1 MSLATSRTVL
11 AAAVRVSIASLG
23 VGAHIADIATAI
35 NVRLSTVEDTVTAAD
50 TTAHGATLITIAIV
64 VCNTHTA
71 QRAQWL
77 ALSTCASTIN
87 IGFSTFPQTVRAIPG
102 IGCGTHAHMHGAV
115 ACFCHTIAW
124 LSAMASHGAPT
135 NTVTT
140 TVDIELASILH
151 PIEAAYAHLPWTP
164 RHTIDFTHTRDTIRR
179 LITVTPLSTT
189 CTASSTIHICLAVP
203 HSVHLCK
210 DSQCHGKQR
219 DNRRWYCIVQTF
231 DCCTAGQLTGTICR
245 RSRYRFPS
253 HSELRLNT
261 QDPRRQQYICL
272 GRHSSRLYSRSPR
285 CRCHQRGKPC

>member
-189 CTASSTIHICLAVP
+189 CTASSTIHICLASIKKAVGTRP
-203 HSVHLCK
+203 AVS
-210 DSQCHGKQR
+210 
-219 DNRRWYCIVQTF
+219 IVASAG
-231 DCCTAGQLTGTICR
+231 CTVFIHQAL
-245 RSRYRFPS
+245 
-253 HSELRLNT
+253 LRCPT
-261 QDPRRQQYICL
+261 ASIYARTVDAWQAERQSALVLHCTDV
-272 GRHSSRLYSRSPR
+272 
-285 CRCHQRGKPC
+285 